1 MALLFLQTGCEVYEL
16 TFLGKID
23 TGYRA
28 FCTFTFASGLQGC
41 SCSAIKLS
49 LDLPCGGDFRS
60 LYTNKVITDFIHL
73 DRYAY
78 VFQTSTTISVDVG
91 APATYI

>member
-28 FCTFTFASGLQGC
+28 FCTFTFASELQVC
-41 SCSAIKLS
+41 TCSAIKLF
-49 LDLPCGGDFRS
+49 LDLLCGGDFRS
-60 LYTNKVITDFIHL
+60 LYISKVITDFIHL
-73 DRYAY
+73 DRYTY

-91 APATYI
+91 TATYI